1 MQASARTLDQ
11 VYDTLTEALQDLDD
25 HGHAMAALHLA
36 MAVDCLKTGIDTASE
51 ADERAARLRPR
62 LRLVASS

>member
-1 MQASARTLDQ
+1 MQASAKTLDQ

-36 MAVDCLKTGIDTASE
+36 MAVDCLRNGLAADTEMHDWPAH
-51 ADERAARLRPR
+51 AAPR

>member
-1 MQASARTLDQ
+1 MQAPARPLDQ
-11 VYDTLTEALQDLDD
+11 VFDVLTDALGELDR

-36 MAVDCLKTGIDTASE
+36 MAVDCLRASLDAGLDE
-51 ADERAARLRPR
+51 QGWADSGRPQ